1 MSLLEA
7 DLEDLEES
15 VRVVEGTGERW
26 GIEVGEVGRRRAFV
40 ERVKGEVRVGLF
52 EFKLSYGLAEW
63 V

>member
-1 MSLLEA
+1 M
-7 DLEDLEES
+7 
-15 VRVVEGTGERW
+15 RVVEGTGERW

-40 ERVKGEVRVGLF
+40 ESVKGEVRVGLF